1 MGSCGDSADGWE
13 ETREGTRR
21 RQGRRR
27 GIICNVSTLGWA
39 ALAWWHLTSE
49 AAHRTGTRQRG
60 LGRVLACCCVSL
72 CCVYCCALPRQQRAG
87 GRWRQNTVAASHP
100 WPPPD
105 QAWSPH
111 RQHQPPRPH
120 QLPAAAAATPPAG
133 GRHAPSCGPGGRG
146 GCWVA
151 VCGAGGAAVR
161 AACLLIR
168 ASSRPPL
175 AAVWLCPVLGAVS
188 SVCLSLQPDMGPWAG
203 AVCSVQCEQGSRAP
217 DNWLINTLSIIQQ
230 VDKLCFISQLDNFL
244 LLLRATRPN
253 LEIVD
258 INKLGLLILQP
269 VWPKS

>member
-151 VCGAGGAAVR
+151 VCGGGGAAVR
-161 AACLLIR
+161 AACLLISQQQ
-168 ASSRPPL
+168 ATTCCCMVMSSAR
-175 AAVWLCPVLGAVS
+175 C
-188 SVCLSLQPDMGPWAG
+188 SLQCVPVSPARHGTMGWCSVQC
-203 AVCSVQCEQGSRAP
+203 AVCSVSRAAEHQIIG
-217 DNWLINTLSIIQQ
+217 WLIHFPSSN
-230 VDKLCFISQLDNFL
+230 KLTNFAL
-244 LLLRATRPN
+244 FPN
-253 LEIVD
+253 LTTFYFYYVLRD
-258 INKLGLLILQP
+258 PTWK
-269 VWPKS
+269 

>member
-133 GRHAPSCGPGGRG
+133 GRHAPSWGQ
-146 GCWVA
+146 V
-151 VCGAGGAAVR
+151 GGAAAGWWCAVGAVLRSVR
-161 AACLLIR
+161 PVYWSGPAAGHHLLLYGYVQCSVQSPVCACL
-168 ASSRPPL
+168 SSPTWDHGL
-175 AAVWLCPVLGAVS
+175 VQS
-188 SVCLSLQPDMGPWAG
+188 
-203 AVCSVQCEQGSRAP
+203 AVCSVSRAAEHQIIG
-217 DNWLINTLSIIQQ
+217 WLIHFPSSN
-230 VDKLCFISQLDNFL
+230 KLTNFAL
-244 LLLRATRPN
+244 FPN
-253 LEIVD
+253 LTTFYFYYVLRD
-258 INKLGLLILQP
+258 PTWK
-269 VWPKS
+269 